1 MRTAIRWPFL
11 GGLLA
16 VIALVSAC
24 SGGGSANSRTQPIPT
39 HAVFGSIRQVDFAAM
54 PYARQLVDAAGGG
67 NVAPERTVFADIT
80 GDGVEE
86 AIVIV
91 ESGGTAGDLGAGVY
105 RLVGGSP
112 TLLRYIAAGGH
123 VELRLGSVIVAQTGI
138 YQGADPQCCP
148 SKLREVSWG
157 WDGQQLAIRSDQVID
172 NPNR

>member
-1 MRTAIRWPFL
+1 MHRRRLL
-11 GGLLA
+11 GGWLLTA
-16 VIALVSAC
+16 SVLGAAC
-24 SGGGSANSRTQPIPT
+24 SAGTASRGDTRTTPT
-39 HAVFGSIRQVDFAAM
+39 PAPVASIRQVDFAAM
-54 PYARQLVDAAGGG
+54 PYAKQLVDAAGGG

-80 GDGVEE
+80 GDGSED

-105 RLVGGSP
+105 RLIGGVP
-112 TLLRYIAAGGH
+112 KLERYIAAGGH
-123 VELRLGSVIVAQTGI
+123 IEVRLGAVVVAQTGI
-138 YQGADPQCCP
+138 YQGGDPQCCP